1 MPCYRHRALAST
13 HTHTHTHAR
22 ARTAHTHALICTA
35 HPLTRAHIFLPFAGR
50 YAKNFTQCGSKAIAA
65 PTAASA
71 LTLRGLR
78 AGAVTAAVF
87 YNTTT
92 GAPLPL
98 AAGGSAT
105 LANGALVIV
114 FPDFLEDAAA
124 YVTMA

>member
-1 MPCYRHRALAST
+1 MLV
-13 HTHTHTHAR
+13 
-22 ARTAHTHALICTA
+22 
-35 HPLTRAHIFLPFAGR
+35 R
-50 YAKNFTQCGSKAIAA
+50 YARNFTQCGSKVIAA
-65 PTAASA
+65 PTAASSI
-71 LTLRGLR
+71 TLEGLR

-105 LANGALVIV
+105 LTGGALVVV

-124 YVTMA
+124 YITLS